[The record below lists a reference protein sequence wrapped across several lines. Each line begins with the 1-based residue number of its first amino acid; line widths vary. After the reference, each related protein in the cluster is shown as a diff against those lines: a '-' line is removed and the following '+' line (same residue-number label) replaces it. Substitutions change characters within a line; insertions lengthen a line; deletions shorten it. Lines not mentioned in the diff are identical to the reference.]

1 MRPRETLGWIVVAL
15 LFIDLT
21 FFSGASNFL
30 AAPQSRI
37 LNQVLV
43 LGAVVVAGFVAVRRR
58 SDLRS
63 PLLLPGAA
71 WVAAVAIATLTS
83 QRPAASLEALALLL
97 LCAPAYLIV
106 KAVLADPALRPRID
120 WLVIVATTVFVVAYL
135 LQALTQWASWWS
147 IAGLSIP
154 PLRPGDVGLT
164 VGTVN
169 AVALYLELLAPIA
182 VWLSWVRWRSRPF
195 SIGLAVL
202 AAFALLVTGS
212 RGAWLG
218 TIGGAVVLGLLAW
231 RSGRVSIPQRLRS
244 RQGSLLVI
252 ALGLLGV
259 LLLPGSGRADAQR
272 RRRAG
277 RAVVGGVVDVR
288 RLADHGR
295 RPRRVAK
302 PSGVDADLGRQPRRP
317 RDQSQQHPADPRRHG
332 ADRCPR
338 GCLAGRRDLSPGVA
352 CGRAGR
358 GRGWASRRLSSL
370 RRAWRPPGSTPW
382 STCSSTFRRSC
393 CSCSTWWPDSSC
405 LPVSLSP
412 AKVLRRRPASCS
424 VSPGRP
430 SLVGALLLVPIDLAM
445 VRAALG
451 NSALDRGDAQTA
463 LAQFEAA
470 VGLHDLPPYRLG
482 QAIARGETGD
492 LAGAADALAALDR
505 AEPFTF
511 VLAQEASL
519 AADPRPFW
527 ARADAAGPYD
537 PTATVNLAAGRFS
550 TDRAAAIRDLAAAMA
565 QVPPLVYSGRPA
577 SLFDDDAWA
586 DAQEAAIGSIG
597 TADPVTAA
605 AVALLA
611 GRAEDAAAQRSAV
624 PDGPER
630 RALDL
635 LATATAGGTVDLE
648 TARGLLS
655 EAPDSAG
662 VHTVLWMLA
671 FRLESQPLID
681 AVKAVA
687 VPLFFNVPIPP
698 MELVTD
704 GRVDADYSMRLP
716 RWPQASA
723 GRNGP
728 KRPYIEGFITIE
740 PVYRPKP

>member
-1 MRPRETLGWIVVAL
+1 MRPRETLAWIVVAL

-43 LGAVVVAGFVAVRRR
+43 LGTIVVAGVVAVRRR

-83 QRPAASLEALALLL
+83 QRPTASLEALALLL
-97 LCAPAYLIV
+97 LCAPAYLVV

-120 WLVIVATTVFVVAYL
+120 WLVIVSTTVFVVAYL

-182 VWLSWVRWRSRPF
+182 IWLSWVRWRSRPF
-195 SIGLAVL
+195 SIALAVL

-218 TIGGAVVLGLLAW
+218 TIGGAVILGLLAW
-231 RSGRVSIPQRLRS
+231 RSGRVSIPQRLRT
-244 RQGSLLVI
+244 RQASVLVI
-252 ALGLLGV
+252 AAGLLGV
-259 LLLPGSGRADAQR
+259 LLLPALVGRMLSGDAGRVELWSAAWSMFAGSPITGVGPGAWPSLRALTPISDDNLAVLATSHNSILQILADTGMIGALAAVWLVVAICRLAWRAVGQAADANGR
-272 RRRAG
+272 VTALVASASLAAAG
-277 RAVVGGVVDVR
+277 LHSVVDMQFHLPAVVLLVLHLVA
-288 RLADHGR
+288 RLEL
-295 RPRRVAK
+295 VA
-302 PSGVDADLGRQPRRP
+302 
-317 RDQSQQHPADPRRHG
+317 
-332 ADRCPR
+332 
-338 GCLAGRRDLSPGVA
+338 GVA
-352 CGRAGR
+352 PSRQGPAPSTRVVVGVAG
-358 GRGWASRRLSSL
+358 AAVIL
-370 RRAWRPPGSTPW
+370 
-382 STCSSTFRRSC
+382 
-393 CSCSTWWPDSSC
+393 
-405 LPVSLSP
+405 
-412 AKVLRRRPASCS
+412 
-424 VSPGRP
+424 
-430 SLVGALLLVPIDLAM
+430 GALLLVPIDLAM

-451 NSALDRGDAQTA
+451 NSALDRGDARTA

-482 QAIARGETGD
+482 QAIARSETGD
-492 LAGAADALAALDR
+492 PSGAADSLAALDR

-511 VLAQEASL
+511 VLAQEASF
-519 AADPRPFW
+519 AADPGPFW

-537 PTATVNLAAGRFS
+537 PTATVNLAAGRFA

-586 DAQEAAIGSIG
+586 DAQEAAISRIG
-597 TADPVTAA
+597 VTDPVTAA
-605 AVALLA
+605 AIALLA
-611 GRAEDAAAQRSAV
+611 GRGDAADAQRSAV
-624 PDGPER
+624 PEGPER

-648 TARGLLS
+648 TARGLLRQ
-655 EAPDSAG
+655 APDSAG
-662 VHTVLWMLA
+662 VHVVLWMLA
-671 FRLESQPLID
+671 FRMESQPLID
-681 AVKAVA
+681 AVKAVS

-728 KRPYIEGFITIE
+728 KRPYFEGFITIE